1 MQQYDATESFKMLQ
15 DTLQEFCEL
24 RIQQVNDQPLV
35 LEIQKYYAVLT
46 ELGKW
51 IR

>member
-1 MQQYDATESFKMLQ
+1 MQQYDSTESLKILEE
-15 DTLQEFCEL
+15 TLQEFCEL

-46 ELGKW
+46 ELGIW